1 MGAMAKQRKDLDKKL
16 QASTGKLNRAIAAQA
31 ALEDVRFRK
40 TVKNIKA
47 ARAEAT
53 RAVKRACNYF
63 GTQIIAAT
71 AKINQQETL
80 LASEIAVVSGMQTKN
95 RQQQEQVNR
104 RVNKEM
110 DAIRKTANYR
120 YSTSKRA
127 RGKLKQLMD
136 ENKKAAHEEVQMLN
150 KLFTNKLNKVRAK
163 ANSDARAAGT

>member
-1 MGAMAKQRKDLDKKL
+1 MG
-16 QASTGKLNRAIAAQA
+16 
-31 ALEDVRFRK
+31 
-40 TVKNIKA
+40 
-47 ARAEAT
+47 
-53 RAVKRACNYF
+53 
-63 GTQIIAAT
+63 
-71 AKINQQETL
+71 
-80 LASEIAVVSGMQTKN
+80 
-95 RQQQEQVNR
+95 QEQVNR

-163 ANSDARAAGT
+163 ANSDARAAGNDLKKKTKALYGRLAQVQLHALALNKQNSKHPRLRQEVPGCYQDRPCWFQHCHQHP